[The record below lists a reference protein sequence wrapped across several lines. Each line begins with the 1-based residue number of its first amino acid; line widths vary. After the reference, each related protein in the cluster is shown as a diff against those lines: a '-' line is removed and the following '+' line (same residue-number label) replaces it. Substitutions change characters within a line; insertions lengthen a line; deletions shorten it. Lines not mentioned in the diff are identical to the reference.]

1 MTVDFLKRLGL
12 AIVCAFFLLSLCWSD
27 SLTLRDGR
35 HLEGKYVG
43 GSSDVVGFV
52 TNGAVQYYPITD
64 VLAVVF
70 GNPGVDSP
78 IGGIQQNS
86 LRNRPTRASR
96 RPRVSA
102 ALVATKPNQPP
113 VALLQ
118 RTRAS
123 ASGELIKV
131 SGAP

>member
-1 MTVDFLKRLGL
+1 MTVDFLKWLGRVVL
-12 AIVCAFFLLSLCWSD
+12 CAFFLVSLCWSD

-43 GSSDVVGFV
+43 GSSDVIGFL

-78 IGGIQQNS
+78 IGGVQQNS
-86 LRNRPTRASR
+86 YRNKPTHAR
-96 RPRVSA
+96 RTPGISA
-102 ALVATKPNQPP
+102 ALLVTKQKQRP

-118 RTRAS
+118 RTRWS
-123 ASGELIKV
+123 SSGELIKI

>member
-12 AIVCAFFLLSLCWSD
+12 ALVCAFLLVSPCWSD

-43 GSSDVVGFV
+43 GSSDVIAFI
-52 TNGAVQYYPITD
+52 TNGAVQYYPVTD

-70 GNPGVDSP
+70 GSPGVDSP
-78 IGGIQQNS
+78 IGGVQQNS
-86 LRNRPTRASR
+86 YRNKARHAR
-96 RPRVSA
+96 RTPGISA
-102 ALVATKPNQPP
+102 ALLVRNQKQHA

-118 RTRAS
+118 GTHAKSS
-123 ASGELIKV
+123 AELIKV